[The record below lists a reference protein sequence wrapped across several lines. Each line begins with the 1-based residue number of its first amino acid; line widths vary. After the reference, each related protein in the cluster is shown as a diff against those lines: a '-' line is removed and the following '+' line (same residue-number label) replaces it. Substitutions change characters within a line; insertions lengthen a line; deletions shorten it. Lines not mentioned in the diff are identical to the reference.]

1 MSELNWEKTSDNNKQ
16 MKPWLLQNDLLRLQ
30 VDLIMTKLKMSIS
43 KISYGGDW
51 DRIDVQHEKKLIK
64 EDISNGEIT
73 LPQIVDS
80 INRSYEEDN
89 EMVYV
94 FRFCGIDDDL
104 KRQKYFL
111 ISTMDGLFFFVHKKI
126 AFVEYDALL
135 SVSQDSN
142 GVVIT
147 ASKVDWYSEEGTEE
161 AGDNEVIIEKNKETE
176 IYLRTLRKG
185 IERIIDDLEE
195 YIVPSEEKVWEMIT
209 KIHMPTDKKV
219 TKIISENIMK
229 IPKSTTAVSYLVK
242 DFDWS
247 DGKSEKRMKNALYKY
262 ALKVRKDE
270 VVGFIDTSLFGNG
283 GSGILFSKYGIAFE
297 YIFRKVFVK
306 YEEID
311 RMEIKNGK
319 ELFLYGDFEENKEA
333 CEILSIDNI
342 YYNLPALKG
351 CLEEIMYVT

>member
-1 MSELNWEKTSDNNKQ
+1 M
-16 MKPWLLQNDLLRLQ
+16 
-30 VDLIMTKLKMSIS
+30 
-43 KISYGGDW
+43 
-51 DRIDVQHEKKLIK
+51 
-64 EDISNGEIT
+64 
-73 LPQIVDS
+73 
-80 INRSYEEDN
+80 
-89 EMVYV
+89 
-94 FRFCGIDDDL
+94 
-104 KRQKYFL
+104 
-111 ISTMDGLFFFVHKKI
+111 
-126 AFVEYDALL
+126 
-135 SVSQDSN
+135 
-142 GVVIT
+142 
-147 ASKVDWYSEEGTEE
+147 
-161 AGDNEVIIEKNKETE
+161 
-176 IYLRTLRKG
+176 
-185 IERIIDDLEE
+185 
-195 YIVPSEEKVWEMIT
+195 PSEEKVWEMIT

-247 DGKSEKRMKNALYKY
+247 DDKSEKRMKNALYKY

-333 CEILSIDNI
+333 CKKLSIDNI